1 MEAAQYIMMGFSN
14 AITPLNLFACFLG
27 VLAGTLVGVLPG
39 LGPSA
44 GIAILIPV
52 TYKLGPT
59 PALIMMAGL
68 YYGAMY
74 GGSTTSILVNLP
86 GEAASV
92 MTCLDGYQMARKGRA
107 GAALGMAAISSFI
120 AGTLGVVGLMLLAP
134 PLADFAVSFGSAEYF
149 ALTILG
155 MSVLTGITGD
165 SVIKGLISAAIGLLL
180 ATVGLDTVGQGA
192 RFTFGYWALM
202 DGISFISVA
211 VGLFA
216 VGEVLASVEESQE
229 VSLYKAKLSG
239 LLPNLQDFLAC
250 RWTFV
255 RAFLIGFFMGVVPGH
270 GATISAFLAYG
281 IEKRVSKHPEL
292 FGTGVIEGVAAPE
305 GANNAASAG
314 AMVPLL
320 TLGIP
325 GSGATAVML
334 GALMIHGL
342 RPGPLLFQ
350 NNPEF
355 VWTVIA
361 SMYIGNVMLL
371 VLNLPLVPM
380 WAQLLRIPY
389 RVLIPL
395 VLAIS
400 FIGVYAVDNSVFEV
414 WVTIVFGVVGYLARK
429 FGYPC
434 APMVMGLVLGPVME
448 GALRQALALSH
459 GDITVFVTRPL
470 SAVLLV
476 IAMLSLFS
484 PLLRTAWD
492 RATGKSEAALGQS
505 ES

>member
-1 MEAAQYIMMGFSN
+1 MDAQYIMMGFAN
-14 AITPLNLFACFLG
+14 AITPLNLLACFAG
-27 VLAGTLVGVLPG
+27 VLVGTLIGVLPG

-52 TYKLGPT
+52 TYNLGPT

-92 MTCLDGYQMARKGRA
+92 MTCLDGYQLARKGRA
-107 GAALGMAAISSFI
+107 GAALGMSAIASFI
-120 AGTLGVVGLMLLAP
+120 CGTLGVVGLMLLAP

-149 ALTILG
+149 ALTVLG

-165 SVIKGLISAAIGLLL
+165 SVIKGLIVAVVGLLL
-180 ATVGLDTVGQGA
+180 ATVGLDTAGQGQ
-192 RFTFGYWALM
+192 RFTFGLWPLM

-216 VGEVLASVEESQE
+216 VGEVLYTAEELQE

-239 LLPNLQDFLAC
+239 LLPNLQDWIAC

-255 RAFLIGFFMGVVPGH
+255 RAFLVGFFMGVVPGH
-270 GATISAFLAYG
+270 GATISAFLAYA

-305 GANNAASAG
+305 GANNAATAG

-325 GSGATAVML
+325 SSGATAVML

-342 RPGPLLFQ
+342 RPGPLLFDK
-350 NNPEF
+350 NPEF

-371 VLNLPLVPM
+371 VLNLPLVPL
-380 WAQLLRIPY
+380 WAQLLRIPHP
-389 RVLIPL
+389 VLIPL

-414 WVTIVFGVVGYLARK
+414 WVAIIFGVVGYLARK

-434 APMVMGLVLGPVME
+434 APMVMALVLGPVME
-448 GALRQALALSH
+448 GAMRQALALSH
-459 GDITVFVTRPL
+459 GDVTTFVTRPL
-470 SAVLLV
+470 SAILLL
-476 IAMLSLFS
+476 IAAVSLFT
-484 PLLRTAWD
+484 PLLRSAWE
-492 RATGKSEAALGQS
+492 RATRRPEATVGH
-505 ES
+505 